1 MEQTNEQI
9 TAEATQQL
17 EQQQTQ
23 ATDWLE
29 DEEKTLSSGF
39 DGEALPSLKL
49 ESGKI
54 TKFEVDFTLQFE
66 KWQDRVN
73 GITKAIIPVIHQ
85 GVKKNLWLNIKNPLY
100 KDLIKAGRN
109 GQSVFLVSTV
119 GSQKETRYSLQQF
132 EELTTEEVGKS
143 SPSST

>member
-29 DEEKTLSSGF
+29 DEDKTLSSGF